1 MLRSSGEKID
11 HRLEGDRMI
20 RAKVGARRA
29 LRPRARRRMMRAA
42 ALLSLLLLAASP
54 AQAQIGGFERLPV
67 PQIAGHPVKSDPT
80 IMGYLFK
87 PAGAGP
93 FATALLMH
101 GCDGLGWATPQRT
114 SWKLQRSYAER
125 YVAEGYAALV
135 LDSFAPRRL
144 ATICGDAQRVTAVQR
159 AWDAFAAADLL
170 VARGV
175 ADPARLVL
183 QGDSHGGYT
192 VLVALEQGRF
202 APPHRFA
209 AGIAFYPSCDNATH
223 FARGFAAPLLILIGD
238 ADDWTPAPPC
248 RALADRL
255 RQAPNGA
262 PLRLDVFP
270 GATHAFDFPLPARVN
285 KLGHHM
291 AYDAAATAAS
301 LALIDRFLAEQV
313 PR

>member
-1 MLRSSGEKID
+1 MR
-11 HRLEGDRMI
+11 
-20 RAKVGARRA
+20 GAA
-29 LRPRARRRMMRAA
+29 F
-42 ALLSLLLLAASP
+42 LSLLLFAASP
-54 AQAQIGGFERLPV
+54 APAQIGGFERLPV
-67 PQIAGHPVKSDPT
+67 PQIAGHPDASDPP

-93 FATALLMH
+93 FLTVVLMH
-101 GCDGLGWATPQRT
+101 GCDGLGWATPQRI
-114 SWKLQRSYAER
+114 SWKLQRSYAEH
-125 YVAEGYAALV
+125 YVAQGYAALV

-144 ATICGDAQRVTAVQR
+144 ATICGDGQRVTGAQR

-183 QGDSHGGYT
+183 QGDSHGGYA

-202 APPHRFA
+202 APPYRFA
-209 AGIAFYPSCDNATH
+209 AGIAFYPGCDNATH
-223 FARGFAAPLLILIGD
+223 FARGFSAPLLILIGD
-238 ADDWTPAPPC
+238 ADDWTPARRC

-255 RQAPNGA
+255 ARAPRGA
-262 PLRLDVFP
+262 PLRLEIFP

-285 KLGHHM
+285 ELGHHM

-301 LALIDRFLAEQV
+301 LAFIDRFLAE
-313 PR
+313 PRIR